1 MPEEIRN
8 QNEISMAAANKIVPD
23 SIPDEGID
31 LSSVVSQV
39 ERDLLIQTLDKTGGN
54 KMQAA
59 KLLNLKRTTLV
70 EKVKRLLEPDEKEKA
85 DDNDRLSKTG

>member
-8 QNEISMAAANKIVPD
+8 QENLFQIKPGMELIPS

-31 LSSVVSQV
+31 FSEVVSQI
-39 ERDLLIQTLDKTGGN
+39 ERKLLLQTLNKTGGN

-59 KLLNLKRTTLV
+59 KLLNMKRTTLV
-70 EKVKRLLEPDEKEKA
+70 EKIKRLNIETDAEDPAEVVSGD
-85 DDNDRLSKTG
+85 